1 MINNSMEKITKKVEG
16 TGSKSATAKVGKPN
30 EQGGFHFSS
39 HIKITEVDTG
49 KVILH
54 KRCN

>member
-1 MINNSMEKITKKVEG
+1 MEKRTKKVEG
-16 TGSKSATAKVGKPN
+16 AAVKPAALTPGKPN